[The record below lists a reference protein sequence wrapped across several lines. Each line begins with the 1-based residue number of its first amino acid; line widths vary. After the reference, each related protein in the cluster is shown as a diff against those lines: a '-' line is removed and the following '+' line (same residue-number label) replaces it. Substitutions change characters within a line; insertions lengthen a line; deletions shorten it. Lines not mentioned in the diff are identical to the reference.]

1 MSLKT
6 IKIIYRITTILI
18 AGFHIPGIFF
28 MNSEMAIEGMK
39 HVQVDG
45 IIWLQQILWYAGP
58 LAALV
63 LLIPKIIPNRLK
75 ERAYAWLTFVYV
87 GAFWAH
93 YSLWHP
99 VSEVIM
105 PIVTGVI
112 LAASYCT
119 WHQILKAEGKT
130 L

>member
-1 MSLKT
+1 MSLKIT
-6 IKIIYRITTILI
+6 KIIYRITTILI
-18 AGFHIPGIFF
+18 AAFHIPGLFF

-58 LAALV
+58 LAALA
-63 LLIPKIIPNRLK
+63 LIIPRYIPNILK
-75 ERAYAWLTFVYV
+75 ERAYAWLTFVYI

-93 YSLWHP
+93 FSLWHP
-99 VSEVIM
+99 TSEIIM

-112 LAASYCT
+112 LAWSYCT
-119 WHQILKAEGKT
+119 WHKILKSKWET